1 MKRSF
6 CAWLHIFVQRRA
18 PVGKHAGEERE
29 ELCEM
34 RKRVELDFSQAT
46 FFIFYRIP
54 RRTELTG
61 EEQSGSVALPTPPPR
76 PPRLPRALALEKQQT
91 PSTRK
96 HLESARMVARGAP
109 PRSSALFPL
118 LLLASAA
125 HAASPLPPIDF
136 SSLGTV
142 GVLGSFAGLQLV
154 DPFSRTPSY
163 NPAAATVVA
172 RAPNGSLTNLG
183 ETNPGGR
190 ISALCQAPSGTVYV
204 GGLFTSVGGVAAV
217 NVAQYTPSSAVFSAL
232 GEGVNGEVLALSC
245 NGTTVYAGGAF
256 ASPVGGTPATY
267 GGNVAAWTTNSSTW
281 SPLPFVGLNGLV
293 RSISPSS
300 DGRSIFFG
308 GAFSTTFSNS
318 TSALSTS
325 VTTRIPSLGS
335 SLTPLSLNTS
345 EYVASPT
352 SYISGFGRPQH
363 VFCPRRGDGVGSSWL
378 LVDNQAGYF
387 ISRLFRPLNA
397 GGVRLGNT
405 FYEGRGTANFSSVF
419 SRRSSSCIS

>member
-1 MKRSF
+1 
-6 CAWLHIFVQRRA
+6 
-18 PVGKHAGEERE
+18 
-29 ELCEM
+29 
-34 RKRVELDFSQAT
+34 
-46 FFIFYRIP
+46 
-54 RRTELTG
+54 
-61 EEQSGSVALPTPPPR
+61 
-76 PPRLPRALALEKQQT
+76 
-91 PSTRK
+91 
-96 HLESARMVARGAP
+96 MVARRARR
-109 PRSSALFPL
+109 RSRPL
-118 LLLASAA
+118 WACLVLAAA
-125 HAASPLPPIDF
+125 ANAASPLPSLDF

-154 DPFSRTPSY
+154 DPFSRNPTY
-163 NPAAATVVA
+163 NPLAATLVA
-172 RAPNGSLTNLG
+172 RASNGSLTNLA

-190 ISALCQAPSGTVYV
+190 ISALCQSPSGLVYV
-204 GGLFTSVGGVAAV
+204 GGLFTSVGGIPAL
-217 NVAQYTPSSAVFSAL
+217 NIAQYNPNQAVFSAL

-256 ASPVGGTPATY
+256 AAPVGGASASY

-281 SPLPFVGLNGLV
+281 SPLPFVGLNGPV
-293 RSISPSS
+293 RSISPST

-308 GAFSTTFSNS
+308 GAFSTSFSNS
-318 TSALSTS
+318 TSTLAISS
-325 VTTRIPSLGS
+325 VATRIPSLGS
-335 SLTPLSLNTS
+335 SLTPISLNTS

-419 SRRSSSCIS
+419 SFRSLYLLADSFCIGSSPSRTTPSSPSRTVPTKPIRILPSQHVPIIVPFSTTPPFRIKTSSFLPTPS